1 MIRTATIF
9 IVLHGAVFGMAALFH
24 AAVAGGF

>member
-1 MIRTATIF
+1 MKTATIF
-9 IVLHGAVFGMAALFH
+9 IVLHGAVFGMAALLH